1 MREDRFARTELLVG
15 KHAIDILR
23 ARTVAVFGVGGVGS
37 YSAEALAR
45 SGVGRLVL
53 IDHDLIC
60 ESNVNR
66 QVHALS
72 STIGLPKV
80 EVMRNRIMDINPN
93 AVVETKQ
100 IFYLPGS
107 EDISWEYD
115 YVIDAVDTM
124 TAKLDI
130 VVEAKKRGIPV
141 ISAMGAGNK
150 LDPTRFEIADI
161 SETSICPL
169 AKIMRRELKKR
180 GIESLKVVYTKEP
193 PIAAVESRR
202 EESNANR
209 PPPGS
214 IAFVPPVMGLIMA
227 GEVVKYLVQL
237 RGSSLPE

>member
-1 MREDRFARTELLVG
+1 MSEDRFARTELLVG
-15 KHAIDILR
+15 KRAIDILCESS
-23 ARTVAVFGVGGVGS
+23 VAVFGIGGVGS

-80 EVMRNRIMDINPN
+80 EVMRKRITDINPN
-93 AVVETKQ
+93 VVVETKQ

-107 EDISWEYD
+107 EDITWKYD

-130 VVEAKKRGIPV
+130 VVEAKRWGIPV

-193 PIAAVESRR
+193 PIAATDLKAEKNSATRQ
-202 EESNANR
+202 
-209 PPPGS
+209 PPGS
-214 IAFVPPVMGLIMA
+214 ISFVPPVMGLIMA
-227 GEVVKYLVQL
+227 GEVVKYLVQT
-237 RGSSLPE
+237 RN

>member
-15 KHAIDILR
+15 KRAIDNLR
-23 ARTVAVFGVGGVGS
+23 DSSVAVFGIGGVGS

-60 ESNVNR
+60 ESNINR

-93 AVVETKQ
+93 IVVETKQ

-107 EDISWEYD
+107 EDILWKYD

-130 VVEAKKRGIPV
+130 VVEANKRGIPV

-150 LDPTRFEIADI
+150 LDPTKFEIADI

-193 PIAAVESRR
+193 PTTSVASEAEKSSAIRQ
-202 EESNANR
+202 
-209 PPPGS
+209 PPGS
-214 IAFVPPVMGLIMA
+214 ISFVPPVMGLIMA
-227 GEVVKYLVQL
+227 GEVVKFLAQL
-237 RGSSLPE
+237 H

>member
-15 KHAIDILR
+15 KRAVNILHE
-23 ARTVAVFGVGGVGS
+23 RTVAIFGIGGVGS

-66 QVHALS
+66 QVHALT
-72 STIGLPKV
+72 STIGLPKA
-80 EVMRNRIMDINPN
+80 EVMKNRISDINPN

-100 IFYLPGS
+100 IFYLPGA

-115 YVIDAVDTM
+115 YVIDAVDTI

-161 SETSICPL
+161 NETSICPI

-180 GIESLKVVYTKEP
+180 GVESLKVVYTKEP
-193 PIAAVESRR
+193 PITSVDSRA
-202 EESNANR
+202 EKSSVNR

-227 GEVVKYLVQL
+227 GEVVKYLAQL
-237 RGSSLPE
+237 H

>member
-15 KHAIDILR
+15 KRAVNILHE
-23 ARTVAVFGVGGVGS
+23 RTVAIFGIGGVGS

-66 QVHALS
+66 QVHALT
-72 STIGLPKV
+72 STIGLPKA
-80 EVMRNRIMDINPN
+80 EVMKNRISDINPN
-93 AVVETKQ
+93 AMVETKQ
-100 IFYLPGS
+100 IFYLPGA

-115 YVIDAVDTM
+115 YVIDAVDTI

-161 SETSICPL
+161 NETSICPI

-180 GIESLKVVYTKEP
+180 GVESLKVVFTKEP
-193 PIAAVESRR
+193 PITSVDSRVEKS
-202 EESNANR
+202 SANR

-227 GEVVKYLVQL
+227 GEVVKYLAQL
-237 RGSSLPE
+237 H

>member
-1 MREDRFARTELLVG
+1 MQEDRFARTELLVG
-15 KHAIDILR
+15 KDAIDILR
-23 ARTVAVFGVGGVGS
+23 DSTVAIFGIGGVGS

-53 IDHDLIC
+53 VDHDIIC
-60 ESNVNR
+60 ESNINR

-80 EVMRNRIMDINPN
+80 EVMKNRIMDINPN
-93 AVVETKQ
+93 VAVETKQ

-107 EDISWEYD
+107 EDILWEYD
-115 YVIDAVDTM
+115 YVIDAVDTV

-180 GIESLKVVYTKEP
+180 GVESLKVVYTKES
-193 PIAAVESRR
+193 PISASDSSAEKS
-202 EESNANR
+202 SANR

-214 IAFVPPVMGLIMA
+214 ISFVPPVMGLIMA
-227 GEVVKYLVQL
+227 GEVIKHLAQL
-237 RGSSLPE
+237 QN